1 MIAREKQMKI
11 VELYQQGKSVE
22 EIAKAVKLSVSS
34 VRTFLS
40 IYNKQKE
47 PQVVEEQDKEEEQVE
62 NEVKQETPA
71 EKDNEIEALKK
82 EIENLK
88 AQIETERNNF
98 NQQIQ
103 VLQEQLSAQITH
115 GLNSI
120 VEQIKVVGQKTNNST
135 PTPQPEPE
143 VRMPQ
148 MNIGQPATQDTTQSM
163 AQIDPKLAWLENPLV
178 QRVMDTILSKI
189 GQPRQQQQDPLELL
203 MREVQKIRLVQEAI
217 KGVFP
222 VETTTEPMEA
232 LGTFINN
239 WVKFLASLKKAGID
253 AEKIIPNLVELTR
266 LTEGITEKKETK
278 IPVEE
283 TDIE

>member
-40 IYNKQKE
+40 IYNKQQE
-47 PQVVEEQDKEEEQVE
+47 PQVVEEQKEEEQVE
-62 NEVKQETPA
+62 KEAKQETPA
-71 EKDNEIEALKK
+71 EKDTEIEALKK

-103 VLQEQLSAQITH
+103 VLQEQLSAQITQ

-120 VEQIKVVGQKTNNST
+120 VEQIKVAGQKTNNST
-135 PTPQPEPE
+135 PTPQPELE

-148 MNIGQPATQDTTQSM
+148 MNIGQPATQDTTQSL

-189 GQPRQQQQDPLELL
+189 GQPRQQQQQDPLELL

-266 LTEGITEKKETK
+266 LTEGLTEKKETK
-278 IPVEE
+278 IPAEE

>member
-1 MIAREKQMKI
+1 MIAREKQIKI

-47 PQVVEEQDKEEEQVE
+47 PQVVEQKEEEQVE

-71 EKDNEIEALKK
+71 EKDTEIEALKK

-103 VLQEQLSAQITH
+103 VLQEQLSAQITQ

-120 VEQIKVVGQKTNNST
+120 VEQIKVAGQKVNN
-135 PTPQPEPE
+135 PEHTPQPEPE

-148 MNIGQPATQDTTQSM
+148 MNIGQPATQDTTQSL